1 MGYFVWPRY
10 KYQTCAKS
18 MNAGNFKVHKITD
31 SLNQFGY
38 SIAVTNAYDDFQ
50 GFFSSSTLDLT
61 DTALSSNLNERNKK
75 TPNIDSF
82 VWRFEYDRCSKR
94 KCCQRCL

>member
-1 MGYFVWPRY
+1 MGYFVWPGY
-10 KYQTCAKS
+10 KYKTCAQG

-50 GFFSSSTLDLT
+50 GFF
-61 DTALSSNLNERNKK
+61 
-75 TPNIDSF
+75 
-82 VWRFEYDRCSKR
+82 
-94 KCCQRCL
+94 